1 MKKKEIWHTWLALD
15 GERNSVESQS
25 KYRQGKLQKH
35 SHCKLQSLVANI
47 LISRKKVGLTLMLFG
62 ETWWRDR
69 REKEEME
76 MWILSVLLWLSKY
89 VAPFLEMENY
99 PWEALVQ
106 VIFPFFPHWACA
118 GGSASDENQ
127 PEGGGKLGEFDNIKC
142 WAYLWREQDW

>member
-1 MKKKEIWHTWLALD
+1 
-15 GERNSVESQS
+15 
-25 KYRQGKLQKH
+25 
-35 SHCKLQSLVANI
+35 
-47 LISRKKVGLTLMLFG
+47 MLFG

-106 VIFPFFPHWACA
+106 VIFPFFLTGHVQEAA
-118 GGSASDENQ
+118 RVTRISLRVGGSWVSSTTLSVERICEEN
-127 PEGGGKLGEFDNIKC
+127 KID
-142 WAYLWREQDW
+142 R